1 MSRGL
6 SVPYFITIFEMITK
20 EQITGLVNRQMEGTP
35 LFLVDV
41 QVSAGNA
48 IRVLVDSHEGVTID
62 ECVAIS
68 RSLNG
73 QLDRDKEDYSLEV
86 SSPGAETPFRVKQQ
100 YEKNTGRKVEVT
112 LVDGTRQEGTLKRV
126 SDLSIMLNV
135 EGRELEIGFG
145 EIKRTKAIITF
156 N

>member
-20 EQITGLVNRQMEGTP
+20 EQITGLVKRQMEGTP

-41 QVSAGNA
+41 QVGAGNA

-62 ECVAIS
+62 ECVEVS

-86 SSPGAETPFRVKQQ
+86 SSPGAEAPFRVKQQ

-112 LVDGTRQEGTLKRV
+112 LVDGTRHEGTLERV

-135 EGRELEIGFG
+135 KGGELEIGFG
-145 EIKRTKAIITF
+145 EIKRTKAIVTF